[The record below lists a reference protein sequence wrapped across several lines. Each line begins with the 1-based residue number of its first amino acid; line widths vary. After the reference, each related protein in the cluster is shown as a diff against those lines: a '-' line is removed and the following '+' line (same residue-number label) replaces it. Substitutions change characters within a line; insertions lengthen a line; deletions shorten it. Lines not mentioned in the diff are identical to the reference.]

1 MQHADSRMLPD
12 CLQDHAIRGKELF
25 VYLQKDRSLLET
37 WQVEVETGYYRRSTR
52 VDSGHASPEACA
64 EIGQHHRRN

>member
-25 VYLQKDRSLLET
+25 VYLQKDRGLLKT
-37 WQVEVETGYYRRSTR
+37 LQAEVES
-52 VDSGHASPEACA
+52 
-64 EIGQHHRRN
+64 